1 MMKHLL
7 IAIVILLMTII
18 TLPVE
23 ISSADEHN
31 ESASISD
38 FKTQSLYRT
47 VKLNWTVKAPF
58 KKEVVFQIIR
68 SDSFVEGPY
77 EEIAKLPYVNEQVNY
92 TYFDKSMGTESKY
105 YYKLVVIGAGET
117 CGPVAARPYF
127 SPPTT

>member
-7 IAIVILLMTII
+7 IAIVILLMTVI

-38 FKTQSLYRT
+38 FKTQSLYRA

>member
-1 MMKHLL
+1 MKHLL
-7 IAIVILLMTII
+7 IAIVILLMTVI
-18 TLPVE
+18 TLPLE

-38 FKTQSLYRT
+38 FKTQSLDRP
-47 VKLNWTVKAPF
+47 VKQNWTVKAPF
-58 KKEVVFQIIR
+58 KKEVVFQIFR